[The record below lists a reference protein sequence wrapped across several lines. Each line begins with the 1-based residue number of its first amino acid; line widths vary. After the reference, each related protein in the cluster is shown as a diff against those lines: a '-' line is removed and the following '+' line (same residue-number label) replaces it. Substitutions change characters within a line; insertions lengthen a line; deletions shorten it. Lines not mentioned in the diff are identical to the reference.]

1 MNPLDEW
8 MQGTLREIIG
18 AYESVL
24 PLHKVLLL
32 VALVSLRYGLV
43 VLIVPLFMSS
53 IMTGVVRGGF
63 VFGMALFTA
72 IGTPLEL
79 VNQIDGI
86 EWLVYAAREVML
98 GAALGFALSVPFWAA
113 ESVGATI
120 DMQTGYNNVQHT
132 DPLSGQEST
141 PVSQLLLH
149 TLLAVFVSAGGMTLI
164 VGTVIASFQ
173 VWPVTSGLPSL
184 EGLARQFLPQT
195 VDHLMT
201 IVVKFASAVLLVLVL
216 IDLGIGFVS
225 RSADKL
231 QANELGKPL
240 KAAVALLIIAL
251 LMGTFM
257 TQLLGHIVPNGII
270 ERLKSML

>member
-1 MNPLDEW
+1 MNPLDLW

-24 PLHKVLLL
+24 PLHKVLML

-43 VLIVPLFMSS
+43 VLIVPVFMSA
-53 IMTGVVRGGF
+53 IMTGVVRAGF
-63 VFGMALFTA
+63 VLAMALFTA

-79 VNQIDGI
+79 VNQIDGV
-86 EWLVYAAREVML
+86 EWLVFAAREVML
-98 GAALGFALSVPFWAA
+98 GAALGFALAVPFWAA
-113 ESVGATI
+113 EGVGATI

-132 DPLSGQEST
+132 DPMSGQEAT
-141 PVSQLLLH
+141 PVAQLLLH

-164 VGTVIASFQ
+164 VGTVIASFD
-173 VWPVTSGLPSL
+173 VWPVTSALPSL
-184 EGLARQFLPQT
+184 EGLAWHFLPQIT
-195 VDHLMT
+195 DDLMT
-201 IVVKFASAVLLVLVL
+201 TVVKFASAVLLVLVL
-216 IDLGIGFVS
+216 IDIGIGFVS

-231 QANELGKPL
+231 QPSELGKPL
-240 KAAVALLIIAL
+240 KAAAAVLIIAL

-257 TQLLGHIVPNGII
+257 TQLLAHIVPTDIV